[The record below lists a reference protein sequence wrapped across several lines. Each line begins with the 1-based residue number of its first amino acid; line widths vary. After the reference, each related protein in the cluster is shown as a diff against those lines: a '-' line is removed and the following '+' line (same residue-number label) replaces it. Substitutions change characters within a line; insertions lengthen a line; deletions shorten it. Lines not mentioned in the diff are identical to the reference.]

1 MDDFYDPD
9 LEARLYAEVHYTNDS
24 YSEAN
29 IDPRALAPEGDVP
42 PGSIRSYAKKTGMIP
57 KKHRALID
65 GPRTLGSHRM
75 QEPAP
80 RQEFR
85 SNQSDL
91 TRTIPSLFSLDPAIP
106 PVPPRFSSPNPP
118 RFTST
123 NPSRLNIPISSR
135 LGPSISSRLGPP
147 ISPIP
152 TGFTPLD
159 SNRPNIFGNYPPDYP
174 RSGHLLDPTAISFDN
189 SRLPPYMYNQAPNFQ
204 LNPYASDNFNQNL
217 LDPYSSPRQD
227 LPHFNQPDFIR
238 LTQSSPSRSKAQ
250 SRKDSHMANLK
261 DFAKKV
267 RNRRRRERTRKNRKL
282 FKGNKNSIVET
293 NSSTPRKNPDRAARH
308 PDVNKSSDG
317 TKDVV
322 NLNDSIEVIEI
333 QESAND
339 NLTQSNLGS
348 QVRNDEMS
356 QGESVDDLDDSEE
369 SLDESEGKLDD
380 NLDKS
385 GDNLEKSDNSDKSKN
400 LDKSEENLKTPNRN
414 LDKSDKN
421 LDKSSK
427 NLDKSNDNL
436 KTPSKNLE
444 KSDHNLD
451 KTKNLNKSDENLT
464 PSKNLDKSNKNQDKF
479 DQNLTPSRNSDKSNK
494 NQDKS
499 DQNSTP
505 SRNLDKS
512 NKNQDKS
519 DQNLTP
525 RRNLDKSNKNQ
536 DKSDQNLTPSRN
548 LDKSNRNSEKPGHN
562 IVKSKTL
569 ETPSKNLAKSN
580 PNLDKSDQNLT
591 KSDENLDHSQKS
603 VTPTKDPENKD
614 PNLISKSRLEPSSK
628 DNNSK
633 YNIKSPS
640 KFSKSMATL
649 DSSSDSD
656 SDESIFEVPVPPK
669 PAPPLINLNDSD
681 ESDDSDSEEDSQDV
695 PSKIN
700 LEEDEN
706 ENDDDD
712 NEEESSEKQIWD
724 CDDDDDDDEKE
735 EDNSNS
741 EKQVW
746 NCDDDDDDD
755 DVDDDEEKEEDRI
768 EANFV
773 LNCSQVQKA
782 VPTLEELKKVNLTN
796 LEAKDDPKV
805 LETITD
811 TTEATASTTTTTTTI
826 ITEDSG
832 DKSRQS
838 APKNLGSDK
847 KRPRD
852 ESRNRD
858 DSLKPIKV
866 PRSDKSKD
874 NTSFEEYVSKP
885 MPVSLRAFY
894 TDYRSSGCMNDVMDV
909 QHKMS
914 RNPNLWAILDA
925 DLVCRGGD
933 KRLRCSYCHQP
944 GHKRENC
951 PDKRK
956 LTLCHMCGEG
966 GHSESRCPQRMCLTC
981 GKKYSSYRKT
991 CEYCRKLQCTLCKSV
1006 GHLKTNCPD
1015 LWRRYHQTTTSEG
1028 VNIPPD
1034 LREVLKPSHKLY
1046 CCNCTRRGHESST
1059 CSRYRWSSH
1068 FPSPISVT
1076 SYTEGPSYPIRES
1089 VEIPPEAPIALEAPI
1104 PPEVPT
1110 PPKVPIPPKVPD
1122 PPPREEI
1129 LFHYQNYRVIPE
1141 DWCSDTIYP
1150 LEIPNISY
1158 NLESSKH
1165 QVPKFLTKHFP
1176 EECHCYIYVHIK
1188 LTVPDKLVV
1197 ELKTPSAPSTLE
1209 LKKLMIQWMSRR
1221 KEDRNKMTLTP
1232 RLPVNKALLLNAL
1245 LDKFYDFITNSSLR
1259 GLLAYD
1265 YELEERTN
1273 SLGSKM
1279 ESCRVNSI
1287 QASKFKNRLRA
1298 VEPRFSKKLL
1308 CSLYNFKLAPSA
1320 EAIINDFHKLL
1331 NLLSSD
1337 NAWEGD
1343 HGRDSLVPQAMYM
1356 NFCWFNFELFTLH
1369 LSDYIVHAKNLFLE
1383 RVEQLK
1389 MRNIKKHLWAQEMG
1403 LKLMF
1408 NRSQR
1413 VNFLSEGFKPGVLKP
1428 NKCKERHRQ
1437 FAKSLRIRANART
1450 KNKQNKNKN
1459 NSNDSKSS
1467 ESGNDDC
1474 SRNNDSSQNFGGS
1487 GNNDSSKNISGSR
1500 NNDSFKTTGGSGNS
1514 GSSKNTGGSGNSGSS
1529 KNIAGSG
1536 NSGSSKNIAGSGN
1549 SYGFKK
1555 PKEKPTSLIVDGK
1568 INLEILQREKLACR
1582 AQAAVDLAKKHG
1594 LRDYA
1599 DRAELMVKKIK
1610 NGGMVKKNAIEQLWS
1625 FLVKELR
1632 GNNINF
1638 QN

>member
-1 MDDFYDPD
+1 MDDFYDTD

-24 YSEAN
+24 YSEGN

-65 GPRTLGSHRM
+65 GPRTVGNHRM

-80 RQEFR
+80 RQEF
-85 SNQSDL
+85 SS
-91 TRTIPSLFSLDPAIP
+91 
-106 PVPPRFSSPNPP
+106 PRFASP
-118 RFTST
+118 

-135 LGPSISSRLGPP
+135 LGPP
-147 ISPIP
+147 IS

-159 SNRPNIFGNYPPDYP
+159 SNRPNLFGNYPPDYP
-174 RSGHLLDPTAISFDN
+174 RSGHLLDPTAINFDN

-204 LNPYASDNFNQNL
+204 LNPYASDNFNLNL

-238 LTQSSPSRSKAQ
+238 LTHSSPNRSKAQ

-267 RNRRRRERTRKNRKL
+267 RNRRKREKTRKNRKL
-282 FKGNKNSIVET
+282 FKGNKNSIAEI
-293 NSSTPRKNPDRAARH
+293 NSSTPRKNPDRAARC
-308 PDVNKSSDG
+308 PDLNKSGDG

-322 NLNDSIEVIEI
+322 NLDDSIEVVEI

-339 NLTQSNLGS
+339 NLTQSNLES
-348 QVRNDEMS
+348 QVGNDEMS

-369 SLDESEGKLDD
+369 SLDKSEGKLDD

-385 GDNLEKSDNSDKSKN
+385 GDGLEKSDNSDKSKN
-400 LDKSEENLKTPNRN
+400 LDTPNSKGENLKTPNRN
-414 LDKSDKN
+414 LDKFNKN
-421 LDKSSK
+421 LDQSSK

-436 KTPSKNLE
+436 KTPSKNLD
-444 KSDHNLD
+444 KSNQNLD
-451 KTKNLNKSDENLT
+451 KTNNLNKSDENLT
-464 PSKNLDKSNKNQDKF
+464 PSKNLDKSNKNQDKS
-479 DQNLTPSRNSDKSNK
+479 DEILTPSKNMDKSNKNSDKSNRTPE
-494 NQDKS
+494 KS
-499 DQNSTP
+499 
-505 SRNLDKS
+505 
-512 NKNQDKS
+512 
-519 DQNLTP
+519 
-525 RRNLDKSNKNQ
+525 
-536 DKSDQNLTPSRN
+536 
-548 LDKSNRNSEKPGHN
+548 GHN
-562 IVKSKTL
+562 YVKSKTL
-569 ETPSKNLAKSN
+569 EPPNKSPEKSDGNSKTPSKNVDKSN
-580 PNLDKSDQNLT
+580 PNLDKP
-591 KSDENLDHSQKS
+591 DENLDKSNSPQKS
-603 VTPTKDPENKD
+603 GTPENKD
-614 PNLISKSRLEPSSK
+614 TNMISKSSPEPSSK
-628 DNNSK
+628 DKNSK

-656 SDESIFEVPVPPK
+656 SDESIFEVP
-669 PAPPLINLNDSD
+669 
-681 ESDDSDSEEDSQDV
+681 
-695 PSKIN
+695 
-700 LEEDEN
+700 
-706 ENDDDD
+706 
-712 NEEESSEKQIWD
+712 
-724 CDDDDDDDEKE
+724 
-735 EDNSNS
+735 
-741 EKQVW
+741 
-746 NCDDDDDDD
+746 
-755 DVDDDEEKEEDRI
+755 
-768 EANFV
+768 
-773 LNCSQVQKA
+773 
-782 VPTLEELKKVNLTN
+782 
-796 LEAKDDPKV
+796 AKDDPKV

-811 TTEATASTTTTTTTI
+811 TTEATASTTTTI
-826 ITEDSG
+826 ISEDSG
-832 DKSRQS
+832 GKSRQS
-838 APKNLGSDK
+838 ASKSLDSDK

-858 DSLKPIKV
+858 NSLKPIKV

-885 MPVSLRAFY
+885 MPVTLKAFY
-894 TDYRSSGCMNDVMDV
+894 TDYRSSGCMNDVIDV

-933 KRLRCSYCHQP
+933 KRLRCSFCHQP

-951 PDKRK
+951 PDKK
-956 LTLCHMCGEG
+956 KPTLCHIM
-966 GHSESRCPQRMCLTC
+966 
-981 GKKYSSYRKT
+981 
-991 CEYCRKLQCTLCKSV
+991 

-1076 SYTEGPSYPIRES
+1076 SYTEGPSYPIIEP
-1089 VEIPPEAPIALEAPI
+1089 VEIPPEIPI
-1104 PPEVPT
+1104 PPEVPIPLEAPT
-1110 PPKVPIPPKVPD
+1110 PPEVPIPPQVPD
-1122 PPPREEI
+1122 PPAREEI

-1158 NLESSKH
+1158 DLESSKNH
-1165 QVPKFLTKHFP
+1165 VPRFLTKHFP
-1176 EECHCYIYVHIK
+1176 EGCHCYIYVHIK
-1188 LTVPDKLVV
+1188 LRVPDKLVV

-1209 LKKLMIQWMSRR
+1209 LKKLMVQWMSRR
-1221 KEDRNKMTLTP
+1221 KEDRNKMTLTQ
-1232 RLPVNKALLLNAL
+1232 RLPVNKALLLKAL
-1245 LDKFYDFITNSSLR
+1245 LDKFYDFITNSSFR

-1265 YELEERTN
+1265 FEVEKRT
-1273 SLGSKM
+1273 SFLSSKM

-1287 QASKFKNRLRA
+1287 QASKFKNRLKA
-1298 VEPRFSKKLL
+1298 VEPRYLKKLI

-1320 EAIINDFHKLL
+1320 EAIINDFQKLL
-1331 NLLSSD
+1331 SLLSSD

-1356 NFCWFNFELFTLH
+1356 SFCWFNFELFTLH
-1369 LSDYIVHAKNLFLE
+1369 LSDYLVHAKNLLLE
-1383 RVEQLK
+1383 RIEQLK
-1389 MRNIKKHLWAQEMG
+1389 MRNIKQHMWAPEMG
-1403 LKLMF
+1403 LELMF
-1408 NRSQR
+1408 KRSQR

-1428 NKCKERHRQ
+1428 NKIKERHRQ
-1437 FAKSLRIRANART
+1437 LARGMQTRANART
-1450 KNKQNKNKN
+1450 KNKRNKN
-1459 NSNDSKSS
+1459 NSNNDSKNS
-1467 ESGNDDC
+1467 ESGNDD
-1474 SRNNDSSQNFGGS
+1474 SSWNNDSSQNIGGS
-1487 GNNDSSKNISGSR
+1487 GNNDS
-1500 NNDSFKTTGGSGNS
+1500 F
-1514 GSSKNTGGSGNSGSS
+1514 KNTGGSGNNKSFKNTSGSWNNESSKNASSSGNSGSSRNTGGSGNGGSS
-1529 KNIAGSG
+1529 KNIAGFG
-1536 NSGSSKNIAGSGN
+1536 NSGFKNSDGSR
-1549 SYGFKK
+1549 K

-1599 DRAELMVKKIK
+1599 DRAELMVRKIK
-1610 NGGMVKKNAIEQLWS
+1610 SGGMVKKNAIEQLWS
-1625 FLVKELR
+1625 LLVKELR
-1632 GNNINF
+1632 GNNISV